1 MLHVSRMDG
10 LTIAVSENKY
20 LTQIARRTILSDNA
34 ISVLVPILE
43 DIVGWDS
50 SRIHAFFEGHGFVLR
65 EWEKV
70 RTDLLTISS
79 AVPPAAAMAAGA

>member
-1 MLHVSRMDG
+1 M
-10 LTIAVSENKY
+10 
-20 LTQIARRTILSDNA
+20 RRTILSDNA

-50 SRIHAFFEGHGFVLR
+50 ARTHAFLEGHGFVLR

-70 RTDLLTISS
+70 RTDLLTISN
-79 AVPPAAAMAAGA
+79 AAPPAAATAGA

>member
-1 MLHVSRMDG
+1 MRS
-10 LTIAVSENKY
+10 SK
-20 LTQIARRTILSDNA
+20 ARI
-34 ISVLVPILE
+34 
-43 DIVGWDS
+43 
-50 SRIHAFFEGHGFVLR
+50 VLR

>member
-1 MLHVSRMDG
+1 MLHVGRLDG

-50 SRIHAFFEGHGFVLR
+50 ARIHGFLESHGFVLR
-65 EWEKV
+65 EWERV

-79 AVPPAAAMAAGA
+79 ATPPRSMAADA